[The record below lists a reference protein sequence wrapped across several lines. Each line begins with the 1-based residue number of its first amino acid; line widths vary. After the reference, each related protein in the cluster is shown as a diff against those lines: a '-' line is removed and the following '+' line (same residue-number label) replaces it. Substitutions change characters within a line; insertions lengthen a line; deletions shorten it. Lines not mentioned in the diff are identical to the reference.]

1 MDLSV
6 DVIVVVVAVRRGAA
20 DELAGRIRPRV
31 NPLTRIPLKAEM
43 HGTNCCWTCGA
54 TIFESVDLE
63 ASILWFRHV
72 RVGTGIWVP
81 RV

>member
-1 MDLSV
+1 MFFHATLEVVTHLPELKVPEIGGGEAGEVDLSV

-43 HGTNCCWTCGA
+43 HGTNG
-54 TIFESVDLE
+54 
-63 ASILWFRHV
+63 
-72 RVGTGIWVP
+72 
-81 RV
+81 